1 MTNRIKIIA
10 VVLLVWMSGT
20 SAQAAAWWGG
30 KEKKRD
36 PGRQIVQRLNLSADQ
51 QRQFTAAREKVMKET
66 KPLMDKIKDRSEQL
80 KSELE
85 KEKPDRRTIEQSIRD
100 INGWRTEIEIKRVN
114 SLLELKAGLTPDQRQ
129 KFRELMGRPRGF
141 GFGGGRK

>member
-1 MTNRIKIIA
+1 
-10 VVLLVWMSGT
+10 
-20 SAQAAAWWGG
+20 
-30 KEKKRD
+30 
-36 PGRQIVQRLNLSADQ
+36 
-51 QRQFTAAREKVMKET
+51 MKET

-114 SLLELKAGLTPDQRQ
+114 SLLELKAGLTPDQQQ

-141 GFGGGRK
+141 GFGRGRK